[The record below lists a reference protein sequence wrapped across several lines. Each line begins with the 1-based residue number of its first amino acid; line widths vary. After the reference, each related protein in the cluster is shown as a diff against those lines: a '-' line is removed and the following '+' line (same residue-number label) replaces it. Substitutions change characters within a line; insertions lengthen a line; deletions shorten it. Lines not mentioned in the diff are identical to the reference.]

1 MLLLLL
7 FCVLT
12 SRMTHDPSSSEL
24 MVRLLLRSDRGSA
37 DLKGEGINPESEL
50 VLDRLLVCEVVA
62 LVKGST
68 SPLPLS
74 AARNLLLLCLLK
86 GLLGDE
92 SGVRPL
98 VKLSE
103 TMRGMGAG

>member
-1 MLLLLL
+1 MLLLL
-7 FCVLT
+7 FVPT
-12 SRMTHDPSSSEL
+12 SRMTHAPSSSEL
-24 MVRLLLRSDRGSA
+24 MVRLRLRSDRGSA

-68 SPLPLS
+68 SPLPVS
-74 AARNLLLLCLLK
+74 AARNLLLLCLLV
-86 GLLGDE
+86 GLLGVE
-92 SGVRPL
+92 SGDRSL

>member
-1 MLLLLL
+1 
-7 FCVLT
+7 
-12 SRMTHDPSSSEL
+12 MTHDPSSSEL

-68 SPLPLS
+68 SYFFLQKFVFVKS
-74 AARNLLLLCLLK
+74 ANQRFAAVMSDRLKVARHNLFKLCQTTTAL
-86 GLLGDE
+86 
-92 SGVRPL
+92 
-98 VKLSE
+98 
-103 TMRGMGAG
+103 